1 MKIDFNIRSLA
12 LGARFSENK
21 RRDTN
26 GKQKESVQSI
36 LLEGHEIEASSVRDF
51 DSPIRHSQGSR
62 ERTENISHDTKAQFF
77 STKKNNMMYQTI
89 PIDDSQSPLG
99 PADPS

>member
-12 LGARFSENK
+12 LGAKFSENK
-21 RRDTN
+21 RGDTSK

-62 ERTENISHDTKAQFF
+62 ERTENISHDTKA
-77 STKKNNMMYQTI
+77 
-89 PIDDSQSPLG
+89 
-99 PADPS
+99 